1 MAHQIS
7 VFVENKPGR
16 VERVTEILAK
26 AKVNIRAFTVSSSYE
41 YGVMKFLVDKP
52 DKALQAIQAQ
62 GIPANKREIL
72 AVLMDDRPGGLY
84 HIAKVFGQR
93 KINIEDAYGF
103 VIEDKKRAV
112 LVLDVEKIAEAK
124 RALKEEGL
132 TTPAPSCARAGWA
145 TTCAGHSRTGPTTVW
160 SSRCRRRRAA
170 TTTRGISCAWPRWSR
185 PCASSSRPST

>member
-16 VERVTEILAK
+16 LERVTEILAK
-26 AKVNIRAFTVSSSYE
+26 AKVNIRAFTVSGTYE

-52 DKALQAIQAQ
+52 DKGLEALISQ

-84 HIAKVFGQR
+84 RIAKVFGQR
-93 KINIEDAYGF
+93 KMNIEDAYGF
-103 VIEDKKRAV
+103 VVEDKKQAV
-112 LVLDVEKIAEAK
+112 LVVDVEKISEAK

-132 TTPAPSCARAGWA
+132 TTLSDQEIY
-145 TTCAGHSRTGPTTVW
+145 SL
-160 SSRCRRRRAA
+160 
-170 TTTRGISCAWPRWSR
+170 
-185 PCASSSRPST
+185 

>member
-1 MAHQIS
+1 MAHQVS
-7 VFVENKPGR
+7 VFVQNKPGR
-16 VERVTEILAK
+16 LERVTDAIAR
-26 AKVNIRAFTVSSSYE
+26 AKVSIRAFTVSGTYE

-52 DKALQAIQAQ
+52 DKALEALTAQ
-62 GIPANKREIL
+62 GIPAHKREIL

-84 HIAKVFGQR
+84 RIAKIFGQR

-132 TTPAPSCARAGWA
+132 TTLSDQEIY
-145 TTCAGHSRTGPTTVW
+145 SL
-160 SSRCRRRRAA
+160 
-170 TTTRGISCAWPRWSR
+170 
-185 PCASSSRPST
+185 

>member
-16 VERVTEILAK
+16 LERVTEILAK
-26 AKVNIRAFTVSSSYE
+26 AKVNIRAFTVSGTYE

-52 DKALQAIQAQ
+52 DKGLEALISQ

-84 HIAKVFGQR
+84 RIAKVFGQR
-93 KINIEDAYGF
+93 KMNMEDAYGF
-103 VIEDKKRAV
+103 VIEDKKQAV
-112 LVLDVEKIAEAK
+112 LVVDVEKISEAK

-132 TTPAPSCARAGWA
+132 TTLSDQEIY
-145 TTCAGHSRTGPTTVW
+145 SL
-160 SSRCRRRRAA
+160 
-170 TTTRGISCAWPRWSR
+170 
-185 PCASSSRPST
+185 